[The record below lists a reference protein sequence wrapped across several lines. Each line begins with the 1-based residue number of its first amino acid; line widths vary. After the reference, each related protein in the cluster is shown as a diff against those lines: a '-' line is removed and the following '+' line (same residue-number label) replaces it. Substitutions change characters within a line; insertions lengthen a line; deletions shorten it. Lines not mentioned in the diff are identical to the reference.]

1 MESVTEELIR
11 GKLIKEGY
19 SLLVVSR
26 DAAKPFENAKIEGS
40 ATLDYTGKYNL
51 KIIARNGDEN
61 TACLHYNST
70 PARCV
75 VASFI
80 AFGQNKLWKK
90 PVRADDFKTY
100 VSNAFDEYC
109 SNKGMEG
116 ESARE
121 IKKLSLSESQIGH
134 LLNRDGKW
142 FRMLYDKTDD
152 RIRLKCGLRN
162 VILPKI

>member
-11 GKLIKEGY
+11 GKLTDEGY
-19 SLLVVSR
+19 SLLLVSR
-26 DAAKPFENAKIEGS
+26 DAAKLFENAKIEGS
-40 ATLDYTGKYNL
+40 ANLDYTQKYNL
-51 KIIARNGDEN
+51 KIIAEEN
-61 TACLHYNST
+61 TACLHYNSR

-109 SNKGMEG
+109 SNKGMKG

-121 IKKLSLSESQIGH
+121 IKRLSLSESQIGH

-152 RIRLKCGLRN
+152 KVRLKCGLRN
-162 VILPKI
+162 VILPEI